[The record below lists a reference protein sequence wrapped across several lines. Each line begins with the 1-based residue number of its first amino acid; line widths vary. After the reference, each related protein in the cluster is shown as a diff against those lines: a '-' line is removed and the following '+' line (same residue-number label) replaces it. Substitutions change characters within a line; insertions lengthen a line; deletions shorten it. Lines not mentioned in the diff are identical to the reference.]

1 MVADLRLSV
10 LNRDLHRAQWWLWA
24 LWLSVCTIN
33 YHHIDVCCVC
43 VALRQAALISENGF
57 LSSRYDV
64 ADIKRTWMNASR
76 HRQTGRQQKREKRQA
91 DWEKE
96 TGGRMDVETGT
107 DRQTCKLTDK
117 QSVTSR
123 HAWWWMIDINPEH
136 FDSEYHS
143 WSEKFQKDD
152 RAYRG
157 CFDSPSYTPVV
168 NISLALVAAWRLLCW
183 KKWGS
188 AHRQLGPEASPV
200 RISHTANKPVKWQQ
214 SSRSTSRQKKSIC
227 FTLEMEAELWMSPVW
242 NWRYSEW
249 LAWLRVNAEWL
260 WCGITIIQ
268 NNSAS
273 LDDCSTKKKRT
284 ETK

>member
-1 MVADLRLSV
+1 
-10 LNRDLHRAQWWLWA
+10 
-24 LWLSVCTIN
+24 
-33 YHHIDVCCVC
+33 
-43 VALRQAALISENGF
+43 
-57 LSSRYDV
+57 
-64 ADIKRTWMNASR
+64 
-76 HRQTGRQQKREKRQA
+76 
-91 DWEKE
+91 
-96 TGGRMDVETGT
+96 MDVETRT

-117 QSVTSR
+117 QSLTSR

-188 AHRQLGPEASPV
+188 ARRQLGPEASPM

-214 SSRSTSRQKKSIC
+214 SSRSTSRQNQSVLLSKWRQSCEWVRCGIGDILNDSSMAKSKC
-227 FTLEMEAELWMSPVW
+227 WMTLVW
-242 NWRYSEW
+242 NNNYSEQLCFSGW
-249 LAWLRVNAEWL
+249 L
-260 WCGITIIQ
+260 Q
-268 NNSAS
+268 H
-273 LDDCSTKKKRT
+273 TKKEDRD
-284 ETK
+284 